1 MWMEESVKDMVRK
14 EDRANVQLP
23 SVQTMF
29 SVREYVGKHVA
40 NRGCAMKNVP
50 SQNRSE
56 LSPLDNRDKRQRS
69 QMLVGMTP
77 LPVHSFLHMK
87 SRMFLDLEML
97 FLL

>member
-29 SVREYVGKHVA
+29 SVRENVRSTVA
-40 NRGCAMKNVP
+40 NRGCAIKKNVP

-56 LSPLDNRDKRQRS
+56 LS
-69 QMLVGMTP
+69 
-77 LPVHSFLHMK
+77 H
-87 SRMFLDLEML
+87 
-97 FLL
+97 